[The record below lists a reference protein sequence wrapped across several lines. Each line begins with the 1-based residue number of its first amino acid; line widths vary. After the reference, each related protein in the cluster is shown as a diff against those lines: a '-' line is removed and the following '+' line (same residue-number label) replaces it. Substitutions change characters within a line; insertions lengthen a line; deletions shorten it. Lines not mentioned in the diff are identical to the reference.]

1 MRKQSIPFYFYS
13 SLLFPHI
20 SYAYNS
26 NEIRQTLAKFLSAK
40 DSPRSHKKVRDGD
53 LTFQEIT
60 KILCGT
66 WKLIDKHSLKIFEEL
81 AQESKGIYKRRLSEY
96 EEQKSLLSHPMKKFK
111 MSVEQQHNPGM
122 GMFNPTTI
130 AVIPPPPPLFT
141 TPPLLSPV
149 SPVSSKS
156 VTSLNFGLNF
166 FPNDYEQTINDQFSI
181 HNCVSDAG
189 SSIADDIFSIG
200 EHSVCSNEYG
210 FDFPLP
216 FNTSKPRE
224 VSGGEVTS
232 DDFLELLST
241 LEDRM

>member
-1 MRKQSIPFYFYS
+1 
-13 SLLFPHI
+13 
-20 SYAYNS
+20 
-26 NEIRQTLAKFLSAK
+26 LSAK
-40 DSPRSHKKVRDGD
+40 DSPRSHKKVQDGD

-66 WKLIDKHSLKIFEEL
+66 WKSLDKHSLNIFEEL
-81 AQESKGIYKRRLSEY
+81 AESSKGIYKRRLSEY
-96 EEQKSLLSHPMKKFK
+96 EEGKSLLSYPMKKIK
-111 MSVEQQHNPGM
+111 MSVQQQPNLHM
-122 GMFNPTTI
+122 GVFYPTT
-130 AVIPPPPPLFT
+130 AASIPPPPPLFN
-141 TPPLLSPV
+141 PV

-166 FPNDYEQTINDQFSI
+166 FPNDYEQPINDQFSI

-189 SSIADDIFSIG
+189 SSVADDIFSIG
-200 EHSVCSNEYG
+200 EHSVCSYKCG
-210 FDFPLP
+210 LDFPLP

>member
-20 SYAYNS
+20 SYAYYS

-40 DSPRSHKKVRDGD
+40 DSPRSHKKVQDGD

-60 KILCGT
+60 KILCAT
-66 WKLIDKHSLKIFEEL
+66 WKSLDEYSLKIFEEL
-81 AQESKGIYKRRLSEY
+81 AQESTLVYKRRLSEY
-96 EEQKSLLSHPMKKFK
+96 EEEKSLLSRPMKKIK
-111 MSVEQQHNPGM
+111 MSVEQQPNLDM
-122 GMFNPTTI
+122 GMFYPTTT
-130 AVIPPPPPLFT
+130 AVIPPPPLFT

-166 FPNDYEQTINDQFSI
+166 FPNDYEQPSNDQFSI

>member
-1 MRKQSIPFYFYS
+1 MRKQSILFSFHS
-13 SLLFPHI
+13 SLLCTNNVLI
-20 SYAYNS
+20 SYAYYS
-26 NEIRQTLAKFLSAK
+26 NEIRQTLASFLSAK
-40 DSPRSHKKVRDGD
+40 DSPRSHKKVQDGD

-66 WKLIDKHSLKIFEEL
+66 WKSLDKHSLSIFEEL
-81 AQESKGIYKRRLSEY
+81 AEESKGIYKRRLSEY
-96 EEQKSLLSHPMKKFK
+96 EEGKSLLSHPMKKIK
-111 MSVEQQHNPGM
+111 MSVEEQPNPDM
-122 GMFNPTTI
+122 VMFYPTTT
-130 AVIPPPPPLFT
+130 AVIPSPPLFN
-141 TPPLLSPV
+141 PV

-166 FPNDYEQTINDQFSI
+166 SSEGNDQFSI

-189 SSIADDIFSIG
+189 SSIADDIFSVG
-200 EHSVCSNEYG
+200 EHSVSSEYG
-210 FDFPLP
+210 LDFPLP

>member
-1 MRKQSIPFYFYS
+1 M
-13 SLLFPHI
+13 LV
-20 SYAYNS
+20 S
-26 NEIRQTLAKFLSAK
+26 NEIRQTLDKFLSAK
-40 DSPRSHKKVRDGD
+40 DSPRSHKKVQDGD

-60 KILCGT
+60 KILCAT
-66 WKLIDKHSLKIFEEL
+66 WKALDKHSFKIFEEL
-81 AQESKGIYKRRLSEY
+81 AEESKGIYKRRLSEY
-96 EEQKSLLSHPMKKFK
+96 EEEKTLLSHPMKKIK
-111 MSVEQQHNPGM
+111 MSVEQQPNPDMM
-122 GMFNPTTI
+122 GMFYPTTS
-130 AVIPPPPPLFT
+130 AVIPSPPLFN
-141 TPPLLSPV
+141 PV

-166 FPNDYEQTINDQFSI
+166 FPNDYEQPINDQFSI
-181 HNCVSDAG
+181 HNCVSDVG
-189 SSIADDIFSIG
+189 SSVADDIFSIG
-200 EHSVCSNEYG
+200 EHSVSSNECG